1 MRVLRWTGLILGG
14 LIGIVLI
21 ATIALYAIGGGRA
34 GKTYAIPA
42 EAIAVPT
49 DQGSIE
55 RGRHLA
61 TAIAKCVDCHG
72 ATLGGAVFL
81 DVDTPPLFRAVAPNL
96 TRGQGGVGSQ
106 LSDADFARAI
116 RHGVG
121 PDGKAL
127 LVMPADDYSPMSDAD
142 VGALIAYIRSLPPVD
157 SQLPPSEIRPLGQI
171 LLAAG
176 QLPPFAAELIDH
188 QVRREAAPPPGVTAE
203 YGRYLAMTGG
213 CTGCHGP
220 GLSGGPI
227 PGVPPDFP
235 RAQNIT
241 PTGIG
246 SWSDEDFFRALREG
260 KRPDGSAI
268 NPFMPWMATRQM
280 TDDEIKALLAYLR
293 TVPPRPDGMR

>member
-1 MRVLRWTGLILGG
+1 MRVVRWIGIGLGG
-14 LIGIVLI
+14 LIGLVLI
-21 ATIALYAIGGGRA
+21 AAVALYLIAGGRIDR
-34 GKTYAIPA
+34 TYAISA
-42 EAIAVPT
+42 EAIAIPT
-49 DQGSIE
+49 DQASID

-61 TAIAKCVDCHG
+61 TAIGKCVDCHG
-72 ATLGGAVFL
+72 QNLGGTIFL
-81 DVDTPPLFRAVAPNL
+81 DVTAPPLFRAVAPNL
-96 TRGQGGVGSQ
+96 TRGQGGLGGQ

-127 LVMPADDYSPMSDAD
+127 LVMPADDYYAMSDAD
-142 VGALIAYIRSLPPVD
+142 LGALIAYIRSLPPVD
-157 SQLPPSEIRPLGQI
+157 SQLPPSEIRPLGRI

-176 QLPPFAAELIDH
+176 QLPPFPAEVIDH
-188 QVRREAAPPPGVTAE
+188 SASRDVAPPAGVTPE

-213 CTGCHGP
+213 CTGCHGL
-220 GLSGGPI
+220 GLSGGAI

-235 RAQNIT
+235 KARNIT

-246 SWSDEDFFRALREG
+246 SWTEEDFFRALREG
-260 KRPDGSAI
+260 KRPDGSSL

-280 TDDEIKALLAYLR
+280 TDDEIKALLAFLR

>member
-1 MRVLRWTGLILGG
+1 MRFLRWSGIVLGG

-21 ATIALYAIGGGRA
+21 AAVVLYLIGGGRID
-34 GKTYAIPA
+34 KTYTIPA
-42 EAIAVPT
+42 ETIAIPT
-49 DQGSIE
+49 DQASVD

-61 TAIAKCVDCHG
+61 TAINKCVDCHG
-72 ATLGGAVFL
+72 ANLGGAIFL
-81 DVDTPPLFRAVAPNL
+81 DVTTPPLFRAVAPNL
-96 TRGQGGVGSQ
+96 TRGQGGVGGQ
-106 LSDADFARAI
+106 LSDADLARAI

-121 PDGKAL
+121 PDGRAL
-127 LVMPADDYSPMSDAD
+127 LVMPADDYFPMSDAD
-142 VGALIAYIRSLPPVD
+142 VGALIAYIRSLPPID
-157 SQLPPSEIRPLGQI
+157 SQLPPSEIRPLGRI

-176 QLPPFAAELIDH
+176 LLPSFAAELIDH
-188 QVRREAAPPPGVTAE
+188 EAKRETAPPAGVTAE
-203 YGRYLAMTGG
+203 YGRYLAMSGG

-235 RAQNIT
+235 PARNIS

-246 SWSDEDFFRALREG
+246 SWSDADFFRALREG

-268 NPFMPWMATRQM
+268 DPFMPWMATRQM

-293 TVPPRPDGMR
+293 TAPPRPDGMR

>member
-1 MRVLRWTGLILGG
+1 MRFLRWSGIVLGG
-14 LIGIVLI
+14 LIGMVLI
-21 ATIALYAIGGGRA
+21 AAVVLYLIGGGRID
-34 GKTYAIPA
+34 KTYTIPA
-42 EAIAVPT
+42 ETIAIPT
-49 DQGSIE
+49 DQASVD

-61 TAIAKCVDCHG
+61 TAISKCVDCHG
-72 ATLGGAVFL
+72 ANLGGAIFL
-81 DVDTPPLFRAVAPNL
+81 DVTTPPLFRAVAPNL
-96 TRGQGGVGSQ
+96 TRGQGGVGAQ
-106 LSDADFARAI
+106 LTDADFARAI

-121 PDGKAL
+121 PDGRAL
-127 LVMPADDYSPMSDAD
+127 LVMPADDYFPMSDAD
-142 VGALIAYIRSLPPVD
+142 VGALIAYIRSLPPID

-176 QLPPFAAELIDH
+176 LLPSFAAELIDH
-188 QVRREAAPPPGVTAE
+188 EAKRETAPPAGVTAE

-235 RAQNIT
+235 PARNIS

-246 SWSDEDFFRALREG
+246 SWSDADFFRALREG

-268 NPFMPWMATRQM
+268 DPFMPWMATRKM

-293 TVPPRPDGMR
+293 TAPPRPDGMR

>member
-1 MRVLRWTGLILGG
+1 MRVLRW
-14 LIGIVLI
+14 IGIVLGSLLGLVLI
-21 ATIALYAIGGGRA
+21 AAVALYIVGGGRI
-34 GKTYAIPA
+34 GRTYAIPA
-42 EAIAVPT
+42 ETIAVPT
-49 DQGSIE
+49 DQASIE

-61 TAIAKCVDCHG
+61 TAIANCVDCHG
-72 ATLGGAVFL
+72 ENFGGTIFL
-81 DVDTPPLFRAVAPNL
+81 DVDSPPLFRAVAPNL
-96 TRGQGGVGSQ
+96 TRGQGGVGDR

-121 PDGKAL
+121 PDDKAL
-127 LVMPADDYSPMSDAD
+127 LVMPAEDYAPMSDAD
-142 VGALIAYIRSLPPVD
+142 LGALIAYIRSLPPVD

-171 LLAAG
+171 MLAAG
-176 QLPPFAAELIDH
+176 LLPPFSAEVVDH
-188 QVRREAAPPPGVTAE
+188 TATREVAPPAGVTPE
-203 YGRYLAMTGG
+203 YGRYLAMTSG
-213 CTGCHGP
+213 CTSCHGM

-235 RAQNIT
+235 PAKNLT

-246 SWSDEDFFRALREG
+246 SWTDEDFFRALREG

-268 NPFMPWMATRQM
+268 DPFMPWMATQKM

>member
-1 MRVLRWTGLILGG
+1 MRFLRWSGIVLGG
-14 LIGIVLI
+14 LIGMVLI
-21 ATIALYAIGGGRA
+21 AAVVLYLIGGERID
-34 GKTYAIPA
+34 KTYTIPPEMIAI
-42 EAIAVPT
+42 PT
-49 DQGSIE
+49 DQTSVD

-61 TAIAKCVDCHG
+61 TAISKCVDCHG
-72 ATLGGAVFL
+72 ANLGGAIFL
-81 DVDTPPLFRAVAPNL
+81 DVTSPPLFRAVAPNL
-96 TRGQGGVGSQ
+96 TRGQGGVGGQ

-121 PDGKAL
+121 PGGRAL
-127 LVMPADDYSPMSDAD
+127 LVMPADDYFPMSDAD
-142 VGALIAYIRSLPPVD
+142 VGALIAYIRSLPPID

-176 QLPPFAAELIDH
+176 LLPSFAAELIDH
-188 QVRREAAPPPGVTAE
+188 EAKRETAPPAGVTAE

-235 RAQNIT
+235 PASNIS

-246 SWSDEDFFRALREG
+246 SWSDADFFRALREG

-268 NPFMPWMATRQM
+268 DPFMPWMATRQM

-293 TVPPRPDGMR
+293 TAKPRPDGMR

>member
-1 MRVLRWTGLILGG
+1 MKVLRWLGIVLGG
-14 LIGIVLI
+14 LIALVLI
-21 ATIALYAIGGGRA
+21 AAVVLYVIGSGRIT
-34 GKTYAIPA
+34 KTYTLGAETVAI
-42 EAIAVPT
+42 PT
-49 DQGSIE
+49 DQASSE

-61 TAIAKCVDCHG
+61 TAIGKCVDCHG
-72 ATLGGAVFL
+72 GNFGGTVFL
-81 DVDTPPLFRAVAPNL
+81 DVTSPPLFRAVAPNL
-96 TRGQGGVGSQ
+96 TRGQGGVGGQ

-127 LVMPADDYSPMSDAD
+127 LVMPADDYNTFSDTD
-142 VGALIAYIRSLPPVD
+142 LGALIAYIRSLPPVD
-157 SQLPPSEIRPLGQI
+157 NQLPASEIRPLGCI

-176 QLPPFAAELIDH
+176 QLPPFPAETIDH
-188 QVRREAAPPPGVTAE
+188 NTRPPAPPIGVTPE
-203 YGRYLAMTGG
+203 YGRYLAMAGG

-235 RAQNIT
+235 HAQNIT

-246 SWSDEDFFRALREG
+246 TWSDEDFFRALREG
-260 KRPDGSAI
+260 KRPDGTTI
-268 NPFMPWMATRQM
+268 NPFMPWMDTRLM
-280 TDDEIKALLAYLR
+280 TDDELKALLTYLR

>member
-1 MRVLRWTGLILGG
+1 MRFLRWIGIVLGG
-14 LIGIVLI
+14 LIGLILI
-21 ATIALYAIGGGRA
+21 AGSVLYLIGGERID
-34 GKTYAIPA
+34 KTYTISGETVAI
-42 EAIAVPT
+42 PT
-49 DQGSIE
+49 DQASIN

-61 TAIAKCVDCHG
+61 TAINKCVDCHG
-72 ATLGGAVFL
+72 ANLGGAVFL
-81 DVDTPPLFRAVAPNL
+81 DVTTPPLFRAVAPNL
-96 TRGQGGVGSQ
+96 TRGQGGVGDK

-121 PDGKAL
+121 PDGRAL
-127 LVMPADDYSPMSDAD
+127 LVMPADDYFPMSDAD
-142 VGALIAYIRSLPPVD
+142 VGALIAYIRSLPPAD
-157 SQLPPSEIRPLGQI
+157 SQLPSSEIRPLGQI

-176 QLPPFAAELIDH
+176 LLPSFAAELIDH
-188 QVRREAAPPPGVTAE
+188 EAKRETAPPAGVTAE

-213 CTGCHGP
+213 CTGCHGS

-235 RAQNIT
+235 PARNIS

-246 SWSDEDFFRALREG
+246 SWSDADFFRALREG

-268 NPFMPWMATRQM
+268 DPFMPWMATRQM

>member
-1 MRVLRWTGLILGG
+1 MRVIRWIGIGLGG
-14 LIGIVLI
+14 LIGLVLVAAAALYLI
-21 ATIALYAIGGGRA
+21 AGGRID
-34 GKTYAIPA
+34 KTYTIPA
-42 EAIAVPT
+42 ETIAIPS
-49 DQGSIE
+49 DQASID

-61 TAIAKCVDCHG
+61 TAIGKCVDCHG
-72 ATLGGAVFL
+72 GNFGGTIFL
-81 DVDTPPLFRAVAPNL
+81 DVTAPPLFRAVAPNL
-96 TRGQGGVGSQ
+96 TRGQGGLGGQ

-127 LVMPADDYSPMSDAD
+127 LVMPADDYSTMSDAD
-142 VGALIAYIRSLPPVD
+142 LGALIAYIRSLPPVD
-157 SQLPPSEIRPLGQI
+157 SQLPPSEIRPLGRI

-176 QLPPFAAELIDH
+176 QLPPFAAEMIDH
-188 QVRREAAPPPGVTAE
+188 NARRDAAPPVGVTPE

-220 GLSGGPI
+220 GLSGGAI

-246 SWSDEDFFRALREG
+246 GWTEEDFFRALRQG
-260 KRPDGSAI
+260 KRPDGSSLD
-268 NPFMPWMATRQM
+268 PFMPWMATRQM

>member
-1 MRVLRWTGLILGG
+1 MRVLRW
-14 LIGIVLI
+14 IGIVLGGMIGLVLI
-21 ATIALYAIGGGRA
+21 AAVALYVVGGGRID
-34 GKTYAIPA
+34 KTYAIPA
-42 EAIAVPT
+42 ETIAIPT
-49 DQGSIE
+49 DQASIE
-55 RGRHLA
+55 RGRHIA

-72 ATLGGAVFL
+72 ENFGGTIFL
-81 DVDTPPLFRAVAPNL
+81 DVVSPPLFRAVAPNL
-96 TRGQGGVGSQ
+96 TRGQGGIGVQ

-121 PDGKAL
+121 QNGKAL
-127 LVMPADDYSPMSDAD
+127 LVMPADDYNPMSDAD
-142 VGALIAYIRSLPPVD
+142 LGALIAYIRSLPPVD

-176 QLPPFAAELIDH
+176 QLPPFPAETIDH
-188 QVRREAAPPPGVTAE
+188 NVKREAAPPAGVTPE

-235 RAQNIT
+235 KAKNIT

-246 SWSDEDFFRALREG
+246 SWTDEDFFRALREG

-268 NPFMPWMATRQM
+268 DPFMPWKATSQM

-293 TVPPRPDGMR
+293 TVPPRPDDMR

>member
-1 MRVLRWTGLILGG
+1 MRVLRWAGIALGG
-14 LIGIVLI
+14 LIGLLLI
-21 ATIALYAIGGGRA
+21 AAVALYLIGGGRIA
-34 GKTYAIPA
+34 KTYTIPA
-42 EAIAVPT
+42 ETIAVPS
-49 DQGSIE
+49 DQASIE

-72 ATLGGAVFL
+72 ENFGGTIFL
-81 DVDTPPLFRAVAPNL
+81 DVTAPPLFRAVAPNL
-96 TRGQGGVGSQ
+96 TRGQGGVGAQ
-106 LSDADFARAI
+106 LSDADLARAI

-127 LVMPADDYSPMSDAD
+127 LVMPADDYFPMSDAD
-142 VGALIAYIRSLPPVD
+142 LGALIAYIRSLPPVD

-176 QLPPFAAELIDH
+176 QLPPFPAEVIDH
-188 QVRREAAPPPGVTAE
+188 DARRDAAPPAGVTPE

-235 RAQNIT
+235 PAGNIS

-246 SWSDEDFFRALREG
+246 GWTEADFFRALREG

-268 NPFMPWMATRQM
+268 DPFMPWMATREM

-293 TVPPRPDGMR
+293 TVPPRPGGMR